1 MNDSIRTL
9 EARIRQLR
17 AADRNALDVYTTL
30 VELCS
35 DQTMREKLSAIA
47 KDEERHILLE
57 EEMLELLRK

>member
-17 AADRNALDVYTTL
+17 AVDRNALDVYTTL